1 MTLEKVL
8 YTAKIRITGSWKDIF
23 MKHPLLRL
31 AFVTLLAAQAIPST
45 VWPSASGPSN
55 LRSYWKSSVIYRQL
69 TRSSDTFRSGP
80 R

>member
-8 YTAKIRITGSWKDIF
+8 YTAKVHTTRRWKDTF

-31 AFVTLLAAQAIPST
+31 VFVTLLAAQAIPNSPG
-45 VWPSASGPSN
+45 PSASGPSN
-55 LRSYWKSSVIYRQL
+55 PRCYGKGPVIYRQL
-69 TRSSDTFRSGP
+69 TRRSDTFRRGP